1 MDTGEIDIELDQT
14 DASIS
19 KNDVKYKQGST
30 DAYVTNLNYEV
41 ADGNDDEETLEEMML
56 NIQFKKSWKYR
67 MTLKT
72 TF

>member
-30 DAYVTNLNYEV
+30 DAYVTNLNYE

-56 NIQFKKSWKYR
+56 NIQFKKSWKY
-67 MTLKT
+67 
-72 TF
+72 